1 MRRREGLVVGMVK
14 VFEKC
19 TLPLWSRYVWC
30 LVSPWPGRLFPEISL
45 YSEGEQIMVS
55 LFSISFEVIPARFL
69 WFFFD
74 EGHPKPVLRGMLHLF
89 FTMLLPFGLEML
101 WKVGGHRNNIAHV
114 ASTLYIC
121 SNLWCYGIS
130 ALYHV
135 GNWSVQTEILLQKL
149 DHCGVAI
156 LSTGTMI
163 PCCLLLLPMHIGLL
177 FMSLSIMCSVRT
189 CYYVL
194 RLEPS
199 VSRQVS

>member
-1 MRRREGLVVGMVK
+1 
-14 VFEKC
+14 
-19 TLPLWSRYVWC
+19 
-30 LVSPWPGRLFPEISL
+30 
-45 YSEGEQIMVS
+45 
-55 LFSISFEVIPARFL
+55 
-69 WFFFD
+69 
-74 EGHPKPVLRGMLHLF
+74 
-89 FTMLLPFGLEML
+89 ML

-114 ASTLYIC
+114 ASTMYIC

-199 VSRQVS
+199 VSRQVSQSFTAIGGACTPMEVIDVQYLKLFSSPFLDNCSLCYAAFSSMDVLQNELL